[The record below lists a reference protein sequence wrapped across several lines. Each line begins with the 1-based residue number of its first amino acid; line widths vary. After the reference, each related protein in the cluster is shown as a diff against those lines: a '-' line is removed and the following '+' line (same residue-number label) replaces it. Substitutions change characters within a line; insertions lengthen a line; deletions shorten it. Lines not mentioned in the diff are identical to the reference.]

1 MCVGLYEFKSA
12 QQYVT
17 LASDLMR
24 LLCTRL
30 DPDASCEPRGSGDG
44 GGGEGRADVDAE
56 TEREPFF
63 APFFI
68 ERALCHYHQS
78 EFEAAYANAF
88 RALSLL
94 RSLYSPRLPA
104 PEPQSTSTSATLT
117 GATNGSGSASGK
129 RRAKT
134 VFEMTERHPL
144 HYLPPTSVLDVV
156 RHASKICVVRRQFKD
171 AALLV
176 EYAVRYARYCSLLG
190 TALLFFAPISTAR
203 SPTLVISFHS
213 FDAND
218 VLCRVLTECC

>member
-1 MCVGLYEFKSA
+1 MHETFAFLLYWTFAFVISLRRLIHVCVGLYEFKLALQHVTGASA
-12 QQYVT
+12 
-17 LASDLMR
+17 LMR

-30 DPDASCEPRGSGDG
+30 DAADAE
-44 GGGEGRADVDAE
+44 VDAE

-94 RSLYSPRLPA
+94 RSLSHPRDA
-104 PEPQSTSTSATLT
+104 TASATT
-117 GATNGSGSASGK
+117 SGSASASSASMDSTNSIAGT
-129 RRAKT
+129 RRKAAT
-134 VFEMTERHPL
+134 VFDLTERHPL
-144 HYLPPTSVLDVV
+144 HYLPPASVLDVV

-176 EYAVRYARYCSLLG
+176 EYAVRYAR
-190 TALLFFAPISTAR
+190 
-203 SPTLVISFHS
+203 
-213 FDAND
+213 
-218 VLCRVLTECC
+218 